1 MFTCMVSF
9 SVSFPKGF
17 EVQGNYN
24 FFYVVLIQVE
34 KKPRKKWKIKLR
46 GKGNGVEWSEGKIY
60 T

>member
-17 EVQGNYN
+17 EAQGNYN

-34 KKPRKKWKIKLR
+34 KKNLEKNER
-46 GKGNGVEWSEGKIY
+46 
-60 T
+60 